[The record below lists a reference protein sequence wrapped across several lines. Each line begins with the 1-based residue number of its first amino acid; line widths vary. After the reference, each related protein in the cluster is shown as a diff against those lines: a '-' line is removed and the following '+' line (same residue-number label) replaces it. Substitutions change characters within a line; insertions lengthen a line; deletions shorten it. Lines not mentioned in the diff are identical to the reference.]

1 MFGCIQDTLVV
12 VVDNLFSVIH
22 ATVTDLYCI
31 AVEDFSEFVLF
42 REVFV
47 YLGEESVTDVGVD
60 VFAEWGVV
68 PEDVVALSVSPFS
81 SCGRF
86 VV

>member
-1 MFGCIQDTLVV
+1 MSGCIQDTLIV

-22 ATVTDLYCI
+22 ATVADLDGI

-47 YLGEESVTDVGVD
+47 Y
-60 VFAEWGVV
+60 
-68 PEDVVALSVSPFS
+68 
-81 SCGRF
+81 
-86 VV
+86 

>member
-1 MFGCIQDTLVV
+1 MFGCIQDTLFV

-22 ATVTDLYCI
+22 ATVTDLDGI

-47 YLGEESVTDVGVD
+47 NIYIYIYIYVITV
-60 VFAEWGVV
+60 
-68 PEDVVALSVSPFS
+68 
-81 SCGRF
+81 CY
-86 VV
+86 